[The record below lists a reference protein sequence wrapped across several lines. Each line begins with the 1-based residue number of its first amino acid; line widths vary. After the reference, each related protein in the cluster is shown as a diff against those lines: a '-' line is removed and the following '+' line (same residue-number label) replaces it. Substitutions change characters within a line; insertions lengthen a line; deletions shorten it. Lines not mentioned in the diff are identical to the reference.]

1 MRRVIVSDSTRLGNP
16 SEYVEELRAA
26 YSVGESLNRDTHSAG
41 AAVAQAKHP
50 DYGITSEE
58 LAEAQRRFCN
68 YARFRIT
75 DTGAR
80 QYSNARSQGFESM
93 APQRI
98 LMELRD
104 ELADAVNYLTFLD
117 IQLSRWQRR
126 LEGIA

>member
-1 MRRVIVSDSTRLGNP
+1 MSDAAGLGDTP
-16 SEYVEELRAA
+16 GYLEELRAA
-26 YSVGESLNRDTHSAG
+26 YLVRESLNRRTHFAG
-41 AAVAQAKHP
+41 SPVGPNRHKP
-50 DYGITSEE
+50 YGISSEE

-68 YARFRIT
+68 YARFRIS

-80 QYSNARSQGFESM
+80 QYDEQDHQAFEDM
-93 APQRI
+93 TPQRV
-98 LMELRD
+98 LLELRD

>member
-1 MRRVIVSDSTRLGNP
+1 MRPPL
-16 SEYVEELRAA
+16 
-26 YSVGESLNRDTHSAG
+26 
-41 AAVAQAKHP
+41 AQAKHP
-50 DYGITSEE
+50 TYGVTTEQ

-75 DTGAR
+75 ETGDR
-80 QYSNARSQGFESM
+80 QYSGSQSQAFESM

>member
-1 MRRVIVSDSTRLGNP
+1 MRRVIVSDGAGVGPTIGYLE
-16 SEYVEELRAA
+16 EYWAA
-26 YSVGESLNRDTHSAG
+26 HRGAG
-41 AAVAQAKHP
+41 SQDGSDNVVRPPLAQAKHP
-50 DYGITSEE
+50 SYGVTTEE

-68 YARFRIT
+68 YARFRIS

-80 QYSNARSQGFESM
+80 QYSGSQSQAFESM

-98 LMELRD
+98 ILELRD